1 MEGRQPSGGGGG
13 GGGREGGK
21 EGGRK
26 RDVHSPFWYSLGREG
41 KVEVRRGAGGE
52 LVCPLA
58 LNYLELMEGGAE
70 GGRGGG

>member
-1 MEGRQPSGGGGG
+1 M
-13 GGGREGGK
+13 
-21 EGGRK
+21 
-26 RDVHSPFWYSLGREG
+26 
-41 KVEVRRGAGGE
+41 EVRRGAGGE